1 MTVLLWKD
9 PATADLGPNS
19 EWVHIPMDGEAPPT
33 TLDAGR
39 EKPGLPELI
48 EQAFDRCA
56 PDWWAL
62 GKAFARDRS
71 ASLAHAPACVTNA
84 SDFGMMLV
92 WADLVAQWAKESGE
106 TLVICRDPWL
116 FRHLSQIKG
125 VKAGATPTLL
135 PTVFRLAVRGLIS
148 RILVIVRV
156 ALASAMLRRQ
166 RSVFERGRAALL
178 VYGHPASD
186 VEGRDGYF
194 GDLLR
199 RLPQLA
205 RVLHVDCPLQRARAL
220 AADGRTISLHAFG
233 KPTFALALLFAR
245 WRPSRNLRSADVGWL
260 VKRAAAREG
269 STGQA
274 AMILWQN
281 HCQASW
287 LRTCR
292 PAIVAWP
299 WENHSWERSLVRE
312 AGRLGVQTAGY
323 QHSVIGEQ
331 MLNYAPASNR
341 DGLNEIPD
349 RILCTGPATCE
360 QLGRWGIP
368 ADRLAV
374 GGALR
379 FPDGR
384 APASERKAP
393 VFVALPF
400 DSITAAEMVAAAN
413 AAVRNGHRF
422 LVKDHPMTPYD
433 FDETANVLRTDK
445 PLNDHDAVAAV
456 VYAATTVGLEAIL
469 AGLPTLRFRPKGRL
483 ALDVLPR
490 GVNAPAVEEATLDA
504 ALISL
509 PAPPSIRREEFFAP
523 VDLTLW
529 QQVLQPAGI

>member
-1 MTVLLWKD
+1 MTVRLCKD
-9 PATADLGPNS
+9 PATAALGADA
-19 EWVHIPMDGEAPPT
+19 EWVHIPMDREAPPT
-33 TLDAGR
+33 ALEASR
-39 EKPGLPELI
+39 EKPGLPGMI

-62 GKAFARDRS
+62 GKAFARDPS
-71 ASLAHAPACVTNA
+71 AALAHAPACVTNA

-92 WADLVAQWAKESGE
+92 WTDLVAQWATDDKE

-125 VKAGATPTLL
+125 VRAGAAPDLL
-135 PTVFRLAVRGLIS
+135 PTVLRLAVRGLIS
-148 RILVIVRV
+148 RILVIARV
-156 ALASAMLRRQ
+156 ALASVTLRQQ
-166 RSVFERGRAALL
+166 RDAFGRGSAALL
-178 VYGHPASD
+178 VYGHPASN

-199 RLPQLA
+199 RLPHLA
-205 RVLHVDCPLQRARAL
+205 RVLHVDCPLQRAKAL

-233 KPTFALALLFAR
+233 KPTYALALLFAR
-245 WRPSRNLRSADVGWL
+245 WRPSQNLRSTDVGWL

-274 AMILWQN
+274 AMIMWQN
-281 HCQASW
+281 HCQARW
-287 LRTCR
+287 LQTCR

-312 AGRLGVQTAGY
+312 ASRLGVQTVGY

-341 DGLNEIPD
+341 DGLNEIPE
-349 RILCTGPATCE
+349 RILCSGPATCE
-360 QLGRWGIP
+360 QLRCWGIP
-368 ADRLAV
+368 STRLQV

-379 FPDGR
+379 FTDGR
-384 APASERKAP
+384 APIRERNAP

-400 DSITAAEMVAAAN
+400 DSITAAEMVAAAR
-413 AAVRNGHRF
+413 AAVANGHRF

-433 FDETANVLRTDK
+433 FDETTNVLRTDK
-445 PLNDHDAVAAV
+445 PLNDHAAVAAV

-483 ALDVLPR
+483 ALDVLPQ
-490 GVNAPAVEEATLDA
+490 GVSAPAVEATTLDA
-504 ALISL
+504 ALISP
-509 PAPPSIRREEFFAP
+509 PAPPPIRRDDIFAP
-523 VDLTLW
+523 VDMTLW
-529 QQVLQPAGI
+529 QQVLQQGGT